1 MGVQHDIAGAEKFAP
16 AFSPIRYKKTEQHP
30 REEVN
35 PMRVD
40 AANIAGNTLQK
51 MSQAPEQLDI
61 QRKQQQE
68 NPEPQAEQNTN
79 KVQPEELLSQIKS
92 LTEDGLYSVR
102 FENDQEAK
110 QLVVKVVDR
119 ETDEVIR
126 QIPPEELMNLAQ
138 RLDDLRGNIVDTEG

>member
-16 AFSPIRYKKTEQHP
+16 AFLPIRYKKTEQHP

-68 NPEPQAEQNTN
+68 NPEPQAEQSAN

-102 FENDQEAK
+102 FENDQEAQ

-126 QIPPEELMNLAQ
+126 QIPPEELMNLTQ
-138 RLDDLRGNIVDTEG
+138 RLSDLRGNIVDTEG

>member
-16 AFSPIRYKKTEQHP
+16 AFSPIRHKNQENPQGGG
-30 REEVN
+30 N

-51 MSQAPEQLDI
+51 MSQAPEQLDT

-68 NPEPQAEQNTN
+68 NPEPQGEQSADQ
-79 KVQPEELLSQIKS
+79 VQPEELLSQIKS

-102 FENDQEAK
+102 FENDDEAQEM
-110 QLVVKVVDR
+110 VVKVVDPK
-119 ETDEVIR
+119 TDEVIR
-126 QIPPEELMNLAQ
+126 QIPPEELLNLTQ
-138 RLDDLRGNIVDTEG
+138 RLNDLRGNIVNTEG